1 MGGFSLVS
9 KFWSKVTQ
17 NTVQCTVYTYLWAL
31 VMVSTVMDLL
41 VGPGHGVVKVHDEL
55 ELFESALSQSANLL
69 RHL

>member
-1 MGGFSLVS
+1 M
-9 KFWSKVTQ
+9 TQ
-17 NTVQCTVYTYLWAL
+17 NTVQYTVYTYLWAL